1 MLSLYIHIPF
11 CVKKCLYCGF
21 YSTPYT
27 ADSADS
33 FVSALGL
40 EAARRRD
47 RFSDSIFDTVYIG
60 GGTPTALSCA
70 QLGAVFRMIRE
81 QFRIS
86 ADAEFTVE
94 ANPNSITS
102 EGLALLL
109 DSRVNRLSIGV
120 QSFSDGILQTLGR
133 LHTGEEAVNAV
144 ALARSAGFRNIGI
157 DLIYGIPGQ
166 TCSDWKHSLESALA
180 LTPAHLSI
188 YALSLDEGTWFANE
202 AAAGRL
208 LVPDDDAAV
217 AMSTFAVAALT
228 EAGYVH
234 YEISNF
240 ARPGFACRHN
250 VNYWE
255 RGAYLGIGPGA
266 WSFFDGRR
274 FSNSMDNQDYGR
286 RLRAGFSPVVMS
298 ETVEPSQAAAEAV
311 MLGLRMEKG
320 VDLAR
325 FGQEHGVP
333 ALERLTIKSMPLA
346 HNGLASLS
354 PDRLRL
360 TERGMQLSDSV
371 IARLTA

>member
-1 MLSLYIHIPF
+1 MLSLYVHIPF

-27 ADSADS
+27 AEGADT

-40 EAARRRD
+40 EAARIRD
-47 RFSDSIFDTVYIG
+47 RFSDNIFDTVYIG
-60 GGTPTALSCA
+60 GGTPTVLSCG
-70 QLGAVFRMIRE
+70 QLGAVFRIIRE

-86 ADAEFTVE
+86 GEAECTVE

-109 DSRVNRLSIGV
+109 DSGVNRLSIGV
-120 QSFSDGILQTLGR
+120 QSFSDSILRKLGR

-144 ALARSAGFRNIGI
+144 AQARSAGFRNIGI

-166 TCSDWKHSLESALA
+166 VFSDWQHSLESALA
-180 LTPAHLSI
+180 LTPDHISV
-188 YALSLDEGTWFANE
+188 YGLSLDEGTWFANE

-208 LVPDDDAAV
+208 LLPDDEAV
-217 AMSTFAVAALT
+217 VTMSAFAVGALT
-228 EAGYVH
+228 DAGYGH

-266 WSFFDGRR
+266 WSFLGGRR
-274 FSNSMDNQDYGR
+274 FSNSMDKEEYYR
-286 RLRAGFSPVVMS
+286 RLHAGLSPVVMN
-298 ETVEPSQAAAEAV
+298 ETVEPSQAVAEAV

-325 FGQEHGVP
+325 FGLEHGAS
-333 ALERLTIKSMPLA
+333 ALKRLTSKGTCLA
-346 HNGLASLS
+346 RNGFAAVSL
-354 PDRLRL
+354 DRLRL
-360 TERGMQLSDSV
+360 TERGTRLCDSV

>member
-40 EAARRRD
+40 EAARSRD
-47 RFSDSIFDTVYIG
+47 RFSDRIFDTLYIG
-60 GGTPTALSCA
+60 GGTPTALSCG
-70 QLGAVFRMIRE
+70 QLELVFRTIRE

-86 ADAEFTVE
+86 GDAECTVE

-102 EGLALLL
+102 EGLALLI
-109 DSRVNRLSIGV
+109 DIGVNRLSIGV
-120 QSFSDGILQTLGR
+120 QSFSEGILRTLGR
-133 LHTGEEAVNAV
+133 LHTAEEAAEAV
-144 ALARSAGFRNIGI
+144 RQARSAGFRNIGI
-157 DLIYGIPGQ
+157 DLIYGVPGQ

-180 LTPAHLSI
+180 LTPEHISV
-188 YALSLDEGTWFANE
+188 YGLSLDEGTWFASE
-202 AAAGRL
+202 AEAGRL
-208 LVPDDDAAV
+208 LLPDDEAV
-217 AMSTFAVAALT
+217 VTMSAFAVAALM
-228 EAGYVH
+228 EAGYGH

-266 WSFFDGRR
+266 SSFLDGRR
-274 FSNSMDNQDYGR
+274 FSNSMDNEEYCR
-286 RLRAGFSPVVMS
+286 RLHAGLSSVVMS
-298 ETVEPSQAAAEAV
+298 ETIEPSQAAAEAV

-325 FGQEHGVP
+325 FGQEHGAS
-333 ALERLTIKSMPLA
+333 ALECLTSKGKRLA
-346 HNGLASLS
+346 HSGLASLS
-354 PDRLRL
+354 PGRLRL
-360 TERGMQLSDSV
+360 TEHGMQLSDSV